1 MNRGDTL
8 LTMMERN
15 KFVARLPCMHTLVYY
30 DYTTVQQEHRFYF
43 FEFVFIHTALYLPF
57 MET

>member
-1 MNRGDTL
+1 
-8 LTMMERN
+8 MMERN
-15 KFVARLPCMHTLVYY
+15 KFVVVRLLPCMHILVYY

-43 FEFVFIHTALYLPF
+43 LSLCSSTPLSVDLPF